1 MRFRL
6 LAPVIILVG
15 GCLMAISPFV
25 PYLLDDG
32 TNPFIQARHNVNFHG
47 HYGEFFPGIPGAIIA
62 VLALVALFSARW
74 PKWPGVYAVAAM
86 VAVGESAAALLLAQG
101 FNDEPIKYDTV
112 MEALAVLAVG
122 SGVVALGAM
131 AAWVGRAT
139 SASSSPAAS
148 RV

>member
-1 MRFRL
+1 M
-6 LAPVIILVG
+6 
-15 GCLMAISPFV
+15 
-25 PYLLDDG
+25 G
-32 TNPFIQARHNVNFHG
+32 TNAFIQARHNVDFHG

-74 PKWPGVYAVAAM
+74 VTWPGVFAIAAV

-101 FNDEPIKYDTV
+101 FNNEPTKYDTV

-131 AAWVGRAT
+131 AAWVGRGT
-139 SASSSPAAS
+139 TP
-148 RV
+148 REP